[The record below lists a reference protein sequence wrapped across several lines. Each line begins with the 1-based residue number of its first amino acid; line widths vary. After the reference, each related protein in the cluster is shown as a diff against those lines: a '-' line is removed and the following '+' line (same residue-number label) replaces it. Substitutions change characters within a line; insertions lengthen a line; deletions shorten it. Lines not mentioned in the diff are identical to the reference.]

1 MLATGVSS
9 VSACSW
15 PQAQPTGA
23 TPEAVHGGRLSRG
36 VGRSSRVGETQGKR
50 RFVLTFSAQ
59 LAFPV
64 GFFLSADLSS

>member
-15 PQAQPTGA
+15 PQAQPTA
-23 TPEAVHGGRLSRG
+23 TPEAVRGGRLSRG

>member
-1 MLATGVSS
+1 MFMA
-9 VSACSW
+9 A
-15 PQAQPTGA
+15 GA
-23 TPEAVHGGRLSRG
+23 ADGGHAGGRARGRLSRG